1 MTNPDETTQFKKGLL
16 ELAVLKLIAIKPL
29 YGYDIITQLDKAG
42 LPVVQGTLYPLL
54 TRLRKD
60 ELVSYTWEES
70 QKGPPRK
77 YYEITDRGKL
87 YLDTQIQEWQKIQ
100 TSMNILFQS

>member
-16 ELAVLKLIAIKPL
+16 ELAVLKLVAQKPL
-29 YGYDIITQLDKAG
+29 YGYDIITQLEKAG

-60 ELVSYTWEES
+60 ELVSYSWEES
-70 QKGPPRK
+70 PKGPPRK
-77 YYEITDRGKL
+77 YYEITPKGQQ
-87 YLDTQIQEWQKIQ
+87 YLDSQVLEWQKIQ
-100 TSMNILFQS
+100 KSMNILFQS